1 MNERAISGRYQ
12 ARLQYVDAA
21 VMGAVTGRAP
31 QDEVTDFVGRQG
43 ELAQIAAMLERGRLV
58 TVVGPGGVGKTRVSL
73 VAAARAAGNYP
84 DGVWIVEQSGLRDP
98 LLLPNTVAS
107 VLGLPEQDAR
117 SALDAL
123 LEYLRD
129 KRLLLILDTCEHL
142 LDACADLIQ
151 AILPEAPGVTVLAT
165 SRQPLDTLGEQ
176 NFAVQ
181 PLPVPDSDTAELA
194 ELAELHRGGAVELF
208 ALRAAAAVPG
218 FTVTAENA
226 ADVIGLCRR
235 LDGIPL
241 AIELAAVQLRSLAL
255 DELTR
260 RLDHR
265 FAVLTG
271 GRPGALERHQ
281 TLHTAIEWSYGLCS
295 VPERRLWSRLSVFA
309 GTFSLAAAEEVC
321 AEVELERGDV
331 VNALIELVDKSVVL
345 REGSRYRMLDTLRE
359 FGADRLAESGEEAA
373 CRARHIG
380 RYLAKARYFGA
391 HFADDDQMKRY
402 HELRETHANVRAALE
417 YALGDPVGSAV
428 PSEPPVPAGAGGMSG
443 GVSGVAGDSGLSG
456 SGLAGG
462 LDRAGGAAGPGGAAD
477 RWRSGLEMACAL
489 YGYWQISGLLGEGG
503 YWLTKAL
510 ERFPSAGRERA
521 LALVN
526 RGFVR
531 SFHGDISGA
540 LADCEE
546 GTEIGLAIGDDAIV
560 ARGYQHLH
568 LTLTF
573 LGQHERALKVG
584 AEARDRLRACGD
596 RAGELIFMGQQ
607 GHLHHLAGRPVE
619 SVATCEEGLA
629 MLGPGGGEQWLRSYL
644 YLIYG
649 LALYQMPGRE
659 AACEEVVRQ
668 GLLGKSKLGDIVGM
682 AYALDI
688 LGWVSLKVGLPERAA
703 WLLGAAAPLWDRT
716 GAPFSGT
723 AIMEQFHLD
732 AERDAAAAMG
742 GERYAAVHGTGVAY
756 MKGQLNDVARGA
768 SFQVQIP

>member
-1 MNERAISGRYQ
+1 
-12 ARLQYVDAA
+12 
-21 VMGAVTGRAP
+21 MGAVTGRAP
-31 QDEVTDFVGRQG
+31 QDEVTDFVGRQS

-176 NFAVQ
+176 NFAIQ
-181 PLPVPDSDTAELA
+181 PLPVPDSDTVRLD
-194 ELAELHRGGAVELF
+194 RGDAVELF
-208 ALRAAAAVPG
+208 ALRAAAAVPD
-218 FTVTAENA
+218 FTVTADNA
-226 ADVIGLCRR
+226 ADVVGLCRR

-241 AIELAAVQLRSLAL
+241 AIELAAVQLRGLAL
-255 DELTR
+255 GELTK

-281 TLHTAIEWSYGLCS
+281 TLQTAIEWSHGLCS
-295 VPERRLWSRLSVFA
+295 LPERRLWMRLSVFA
-309 GTFSLAAAEEVC
+309 GSFSLAAAEEVC

-359 FGADRLAESGEEAA
+359 FGAERLAESGEEAA

-380 RYLAKARYFGA
+380 RYLSKARYFGA
-391 HFADDDQMKRY
+391 HFADDDQMDRY

-417 YALGDPVGSAV
+417 YALGDPAVSAV
-428 PSEPPVPAGAGGMSG
+428 PAGISGGSGPAGPAGPSVGSEISG
-443 GVSGVAGDSGLSG
+443 ADGPGAVG

-462 LDRAGGAAGPGGAAD
+462 RGGNGETDSRQATD

-510 ERFPSAGRERA
+510 ERFPEAGWERA

-531 SFHGDISGA
+531 SFHGDITGA

-560 ARGYQHLH
+560 ARGYQHMH

-573 LGQHERALKVG
+573 LGQHERALQVG

-596 RAGELIFMGQQ
+596 RAGEVIFMGQQ
-607 GHLHHLAGRPVE
+607 GHLHHLAGRPLQ

-629 MLGPGGGEQWLRSYL
+629 MLGPGDGEQWLRSYL

-659 AACEEVVRQ
+659 AACEDVVRQ
-668 GLLGKSKLGDIVGM
+668 GLLGKSMLGDIVGM

-703 WLLGAAAPLWDRT
+703 WLLGTAAPLWDRC

-742 GERYAAVHGTGVAY
+742 AERYAAVHGTGVAY

-768 SFQVQIP
+768 SFQVQVP